1 MIKIKLKNLV
11 LIVLALIFL
20 IFDFVLLTDII
31 NTKKTENKR
40 NNFVE
45 FLSTDSKKILENKL
59 YPVYTMKKDKIVFIN
74 KYGKPVFEVDK
85 KEYSIIGEFNEGYAF
100 LGKAITKI
108 NEEYDI
114 PDIVQY
120 TVFDTNGNQVMRL
133 KPFKN
138 FIPMEGT
145 STPVFIG
152 GKAFITIA
160 NSDRNI
166 DDDIAEQF
174 YITIKGEKIPYQEP
188 ELSFN
193 SSPSLSLGDYPYHE
207 GVKRFDNSDTTKYG
221 YITEDGR
228 IIKEAIYECPP
239 PGFSYWSP
247 DFANG
252 VALVKLNGKFGYINK
267 NGEYIIKPTLEYAQ
281 SFSNQSV
288 DYSSFGS
295 AYLVHDLAY
304 IVSDTREGYINTK
317 GEFVW
322 SIPKQQY

>member
-1 MIKIKLKNLV
+1 MIKIKMKSLV

-20 IFDFVLLTDII
+20 IFDFVLLKDII
-31 NTKKTENKR
+31 NTKKTENKK

-59 YPVYTMKKDKIVFIN
+59 YPVYKMKKDKIVFIN
-74 KYGKPVFEVDK
+74 KYGKPVFEVNE
-85 KEYSIIGEFNEGYAF
+85 KEYTDIGEFNEGYVF

-108 NEEYDI
+108 NEEYNI

-120 TVFDTNGNQVMRL
+120 TVFDSNGNKVMTL
-133 KPFKN
+133 KPFRK
-138 FIPMEGT
+138 FFPSEGN
-145 STPVFIG
+145 STPVFID
-152 GKAFITIA
+152 GKA
-160 NSDRNI
+160 NI
-166 DDDIAEQF
+166 IIGKRTEVEDDIAEEF
-174 YITIKGEKIPYQEP
+174 YITIKGEKIPYQSP
-188 ELSFN
+188 ELSLN
-193 SSPSLSLGDYPYHE
+193 TSPSLSLGDYPYHE
-207 GVKRFDNSDTTKYG
+207 GVKRFDNSDATKYG

-228 IIKEAIYECPP
+228 IIKEPIYECPP
-239 PGFSYWSP
+239 PGFDYWSP

-281 SFSNQSV
+281 SFSNQSLN
-288 DYSSFGS
+288 YSSFGS

-304 IVSDTREGYINTK
+304 VVSDTREGYINTK

>member
-11 LIVLALIFL
+11 LIALALVFI
-20 IFDFVLLTDII
+20 IFDFVLLKDIFF
-31 NTKKTENKR
+31 TKRTVKKQDT
-40 NNFVE
+40 FVE
-45 FLSTDSKKILENKL
+45 FLSTAPQKIQEDKL
-59 YPVYTMKKDKIVFIN
+59 YPVYKMKKDKIVFIN
-74 KYGKPVFEVDK
+74 KYGEPVFEVDS
-85 KEYSIIGEFNEGYAF
+85 KEYSVIGEFNEGYAF
-100 LGKAITKI
+100 LGKAITTLDDEF
-108 NEEYDI
+108 NT
-114 PDIVQY
+114 PDVVQY
-120 TVFDTNGNQVMRL
+120 TVFDTNGNKVMKL
-133 KPFKN
+133 KPFTV
-138 FIPMEGT
+138 FYPLEGE

-152 GKAFITIA
+152 GKAFIAVGKRPTTE
-160 NSDRNI
+160 
-166 DDDIAEQF
+166 DDIEEEF
-174 YITIKGEKIPYQEP
+174 YITIKGEKIPYQSP
-188 ELSFN
+188 ELSLN
-193 SSPSLSLGDYPYHE
+193 TSPSLSLGDYPYHE
-207 GVKRFDNSDTTKYG
+207 GVKRFDNSDATKYG

-228 IIKEAIYECPP
+228 IIKEPIYECPP

-267 NGEYIIKPTLEYAQ
+267 KGEYIIKPTLEYAQ
-281 SFSNQSV
+281 SFSNQSL